1 MPHLHFKNFKED
13 DVIGT
18 IDLKVKIPVIVKKNN
33 VLGIQFHPEKSQS
46 NGRKLIYDFL
56 NDKF

>member
-1 MPHLHFKNFKED
+1 M
-13 DVIGT
+13 IGT
-18 IDLKVKIPVIVKKNN
+18 IDLKVKIPVIVKNN

>member
-1 MPHLHFKNFKED
+1 MSFKNFKED